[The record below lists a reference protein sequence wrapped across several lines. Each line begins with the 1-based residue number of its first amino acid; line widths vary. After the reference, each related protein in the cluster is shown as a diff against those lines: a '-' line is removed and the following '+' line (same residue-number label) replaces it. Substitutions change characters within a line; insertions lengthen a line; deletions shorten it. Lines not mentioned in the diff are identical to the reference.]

1 MRRDDDRQI
10 RLNGPELLDD
20 FGAGATGQ
28 REVDQGDILG
38 MVTQII
44 EGGIGLGEGMRVEAS
59 GLFQGLPD
67 GDRED
72 QLSMENEYTYSHEV
86 IL

>member
-1 MRRDDDRQI
+1 
-10 RLNGPELLDD
+10 
-20 FGAGATGQ
+20 
-28 REVDQGDILG
+28 